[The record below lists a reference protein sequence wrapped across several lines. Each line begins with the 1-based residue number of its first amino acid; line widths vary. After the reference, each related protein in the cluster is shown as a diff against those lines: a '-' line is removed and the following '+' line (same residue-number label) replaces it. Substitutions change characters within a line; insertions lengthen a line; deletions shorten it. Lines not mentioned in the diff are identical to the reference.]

1 MVYIETHCIVYYKD
15 KSDVKMCIFIVIHA
29 TEICIYICIFS
40 FWEGAMNQGSSLK
53 IILAEVFLTLLINI
67 EMRL

>member
-29 TEICIYICIFS
+29 TEICIYIYFFS